1 MNFIRKYLYLMILS
15 AFLLLGVAGIAV
27 IADVPAPQLFST
39 EVAWPEFLVT
49 NPDGTKSERVTI
61 YDAGDGNCYV
71 FLPSYAAFDRVTVTA
86 GKGQAYTLG
95 GVELSGS
102 LNCGNFRLETPY
114 EFTADGVSLGN
125 LWFRRSENIPAM
137 YIDTVSGNLE
147 GILHDTF
154 PEELAKA
161 RVYTAEG
168 ELDHLEDYGMIK
180 CRGYSSW
187 GIDKKSYTFSLGK
200 STGLLGMGNSEK
212 WTLTANGYDPTRM
225 RNRIVY
231 SFANQVAPYK
241 WAPDCA
247 FTELYLN
254 GDYVGLYLLCQ
265 KPDTGPDHM
274 NLAGDDY
281 YFEIIPTTRSYEGP
295 TRFDFCASETA
306 EVKFPKEPTEE
317 ELAFLQGKL
326 EELHGAIVS
335 EEDSPWQDY
344 IDMNSWV
351 RKYLLEEVFRNGD
364 GGRASTYFAYDTSEE
379 KFYVGHCWDYD
390 GTFGALGKG
399 VWTSPYSMLVIRDWC
414 EGPSWFGELYK
425 KEVFKDAFTKLYEQ
439 EYRPLLLQYA
449 QQTIPEIRQ
458 EILGAIESEYLRWPE
473 LHTGTDWEPAVEG
486 ILNFLQKRIAFLDAL
501 WLEGKQFYEID
512 AEESNLYVA
521 AGTVCEDL
529 PRNGFNPEGIWYLAG
544 TDTPYDASQPITEDV
559 KIYHL
564 PASEIPPPTEEVTE
578 TAPTGGFA
586 TQDYITIA
594 SVGFFL
600 CVLLCLV
607 TADFYQRK
615 KDRRKADAHSRT
627 NVSP

>member
-1 MNFIRKYLYLMILS
+1 MKSIQKHIYLIILS
-15 AFLLLGVAGIAV
+15 TVLLLGAV
-27 IADVPAPQLFST
+27 FVCIVADVPRPQLFST
-39 EVAWPEFLVT
+39 EVAWPEFLVAS
-49 NPDGTKSERVTI
+49 PDGLYSERITI
-61 YDAGDGNCYV
+61 HDAGDGNCYV
-71 FLPSYAAFDRVTVTA
+71 FLPSYAEFDRMTVTA
-86 GKGQAYTLG
+86 GKGQTYTLG
-95 GVELSGS
+95 GAELSGS
-102 LNCGNFRLETPY
+102 LSCENFRTGTPY
-114 EFTADGVSLGN
+114 AFTADGEQLGN

-137 YIDTVSGNLE
+137 YVDTVSGTQE

-154 PEELAKA
+154 PEELAGT
-161 RVYTAEG
+161 RVYTADG
-168 ELDHLEDYGMIK
+168 RLDHLEDYAFIK

-187 GIDKKSYTFSLGK
+187 GIDKKSYTLSLGK

-231 SFANQVAPYK
+231 SFAKQVAPYK

-247 FTELYLN
+247 FTELYVN

-274 NLAGDDY
+274 NLAGEDY

-306 EVKFPKEPTEE
+306 EVKFPKEPTQEQ
-317 ELAFLQGKL
+317 LAFLQGKL

-335 EEDSPWQDY
+335 EEETPWQEY
-344 IDMNSWV
+344 IDFNSWV

-364 GGRASTYFAYDTSEE
+364 GGRASTYFAYDTSED

-425 KEVFKDAFTKLYEQ
+425 KEAFKAAFTELYEK
-439 EYRPLLLQYA
+439 EYRPLLLEYEEK
-449 QQTIPEIRQ
+449 TIPAIAEEIR
-458 EILGAIESEYLRWPE
+458 GAIESEYLRWPD
-473 LHTGTDWEPAVEG
+473 LYTGTDWEPAVEG
-486 ILNFLQKRIAFLDAL
+486 ILTFLQKRIAFLDAL
-501 WLEGKQFYEID
+501 WLEGRQFYEID
-512 AEESNLYVA
+512 AEESNLYVE

-529 PRNGFNPEGIWYLAG
+529 PKNFYNAEGIWYLAG
-544 TDTPYDASQPITEDV
+544 TDIPFDVAQPMTGNV
-559 KIYHL
+559 KISPL
-564 PASEIPPPTEEVTE
+564 PASEIPPPTEEPE
-578 TAPTGGFA
+578 EPQKNSGFA

-594 SVGFFL
+594 SVAFFL
-600 CVLLCLV
+600 CALLCFAA
-607 TADFYQRK
+607 ADIFQRK
-615 KDRRKADAHSRT
+615 KDRRDADARRRT
-627 NVSP
+627 KISP